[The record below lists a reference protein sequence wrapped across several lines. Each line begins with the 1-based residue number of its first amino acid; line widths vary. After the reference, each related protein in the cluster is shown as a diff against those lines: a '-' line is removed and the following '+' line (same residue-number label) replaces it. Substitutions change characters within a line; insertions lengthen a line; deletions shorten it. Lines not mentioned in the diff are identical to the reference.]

1 MGDSTLVSRLRA
13 ADGFASIAAAIIDE
27 LGMVP
32 GVLGV
37 AVEAHVGGEPAQW
50 FGTSA
55 FSPVD
60 ARRYLDGGF
69 RTDRLIARVR
79 AGQAPVREGLAW
91 IAPIVGCGELVGAIR
106 IVVDRPERDCSSRL
120 QLLSILASVRVAE
133 LGGLGAEASGLT
145 ARQHEIAVL
154 VSRGCTNQEIANML
168 AISANAVKKHISRAL
183 EVLAVSNRTELAALA
198 ARWTG
203 APRQRLNPAIYV
215 LAADRAARCAVAA

>member
-27 LGMVP
+27 LGTVP
-32 GVLGV
+32 GVLGA

-50 FGTSA
+50 FSTPA
-55 FSPVD
+55 FSPAE
-60 ARRYLDGGF
+60 ARRYIDGGF
-69 RTDRLIARVR
+69 RADRLLARARSGKV
-79 AGQAPVREGLAW
+79 PVCCGVEWL
-91 IAPIVGCGELVGAIR
+91 APIVGCGELVGAIR
-106 IVVDRPERDCSSRL
+106 LVADGPERDVRSLL
-120 QLLSILASVRVAE
+120 QLVSILVSVRVAE
-133 LGGLGAEASGLT
+133 LGGLGAEAPGLT

-168 AISANAVKKHISRAL
+168 AISSHAVKKHISRAL
-183 EVLAVSNRTELAALA
+183 DVLGVSNRTELAALA

-215 LAADRAARCAVAA
+215 LAVDRTARCAVAA